1 MTLGRKIPNEIILL
15 IYQFADIDT
24 KININK
30 LMGWSH
36 NVKIQLKS
44 LQRLKSFKNFIIPY
58 ISESLQKRQHKY
70 FKYYDDKNSKL
81 YNILPRPEMYM
92 YPFNLTPEPYQ
103 PSGVINLSRYYYGF
117 GALSYS

>member
-30 LMGWSH
+30 VMKWRH
-36 NVKIQLKS
+36 NVKIP
-44 LQRLKSFKNFIIPY
+44 FKNFIIPY

-117 GALSYS
+117 GALSYSE